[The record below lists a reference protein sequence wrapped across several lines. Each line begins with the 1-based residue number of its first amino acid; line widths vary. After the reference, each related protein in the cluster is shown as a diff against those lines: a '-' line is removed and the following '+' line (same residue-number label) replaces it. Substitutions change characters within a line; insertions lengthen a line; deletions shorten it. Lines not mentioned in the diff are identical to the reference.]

1 MNQRVDLKGPYEK
14 KKYFQRK
21 QDRGRIRGRIRNF
34 ILGLE
39 WVWISRKVNKQLIF
53 YVYGQRNGCFE
64 SRHSIIN

>member
-14 KKYFQRK
+14 KKYCQRK
-21 QDRGRIRGRIRNF
+21 QDRGRIRNF

-39 WVWISRKVNKQLIF
+39 WVWISQKVNKQLIF